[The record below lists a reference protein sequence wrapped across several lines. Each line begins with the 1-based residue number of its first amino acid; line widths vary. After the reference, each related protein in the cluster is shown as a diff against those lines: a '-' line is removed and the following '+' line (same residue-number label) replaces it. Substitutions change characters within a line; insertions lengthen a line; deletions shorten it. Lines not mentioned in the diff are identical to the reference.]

1 MLLAMT
7 DGNKKEREFQLH
19 QITADID
26 RVEDTHVVGVMKKK
40 KSLSIFTRKSTLS
53 QTSRGRTG
61 APRGFEAREEMD
73 SLKRKVK

>member
-26 RVEDTHVVGVMKKK
+26 RIEYTHIVRVMKKK
-40 KSLSIFTRKSTLS
+40 MP
-53 QTSRGRTG
+53 Q
-61 APRGFEAREEMD
+61 
-73 SLKRKVK
+73 